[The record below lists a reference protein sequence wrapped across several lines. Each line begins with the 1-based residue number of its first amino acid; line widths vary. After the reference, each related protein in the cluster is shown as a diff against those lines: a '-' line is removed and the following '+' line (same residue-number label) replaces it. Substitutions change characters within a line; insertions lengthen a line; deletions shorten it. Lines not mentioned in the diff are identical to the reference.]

1 MSYCICPTAY
11 VLLHTYRETNCNV
24 FTLVRWYF
32 GSTLFLLQVDR
43 VGTMKNEEELRLE
56 LIRVRQELPTDA
68 MKYIVLDG
76 KGKEN
81 DRRDDRRT
89 TGMVL
94 STVPSTNIPY

>member
-1 MSYCICPTAY
+1 MCSRWY
-11 VLLHTYRETNCNV
+11 
-24 FTLVRWYF
+24 FWYF
-32 GSTLFLLQVDR
+32 GSTLLLLQVDR

-76 KGKEN
+76 KGKED
-81 DRRDDRRT
+81 DRRDDRRYYRRTTGGT

-94 STVPSTNIPY
+94 STVPSTFCCSNVLYS

>member
-1 MSYCICPTAY
+1 MCS
-11 VLLHTYRETNCNV
+11 L
-24 FTLVRWYF
+24 WYF

-76 KGKEN
+76 KGKGN
-81 DRRDDRRT
+81 DGTTGGRQEGRQEDDRDGTSHRPIY
-89 TGMVL
+89 L
-94 STVPSTNIPY
+94 LLFECFIFLINNIKNIV

>member
-1 MSYCICPTAY
+1 MCSRWY
-11 VLLHTYRETNCNV
+11 
-24 FTLVRWYF
+24 FWYF

-76 KGKEN
+76 KGKGD
-81 DRRDDRRT
+81 DRRDDR
-89 TGMVL
+89 GYFP
-94 STVPSTNIPY
+94 PSHLPFVVRMFYIPDK

>member
-1 MSYCICPTAY
+1 MCSRWY
-11 VLLHTYRETNCNV
+11 
-24 FTLVRWYF
+24 FWYF

-76 KGKEN
+76 KGKGN
-81 DRRDDRRT
+81 DRRDDRRTTGGT

-94 STVPSTNIPY
+94 STVPSTFCCSNVLYS

>member
-1 MSYCICPTAY
+1 MCSRWY
-11 VLLHTYRETNCNV
+11 
-24 FTLVRWYF
+24 FWYF
-32 GSTLFLLQVDR
+32 GSTLLLLQVDR

-76 KGKEN
+76 KGKGN
-81 DRRDDRRT
+81 DRRDDRRTTGGT

-94 STVPSTNIPY
+94 STVPSTFCCSNVLYS